1 MEYQFRPI
9 EQWPGKRTRAPKRS
23 QFSAGWSKTLEL
35 LERELSH
42 LRARNIV
49 IQADCDESQI
59 RLDGM
64 LRASARMNSQGIIL
78 SFDSSHGPLSYPC
91 DRFDRWQD
99 NVRAIAL
106 ALEALRTVDRYGVTR
121 NAEQYKGWAKLP
133 PPPASSFDIET
144 VDQARSEILKACG
157 LDSVIWSDPWQSNA
171 IRLAKRK
178 THPDHGGDSTEFKR
192 VCRAE
197 ELILGS

>member
-1 MEYQFRPI
+1 MDYQFRPI
-9 EQWPGKRTRAPKRS
+9 EQWPGKRTRSPRRS
-23 QFSAGWSKTLEL
+23 QFSASWSKTTDL
-35 LERELSH
+35 LETELAH

-64 LRASARMNSQGIIL
+64 LRASARMNGQGIIL
-78 SFDSSHGPLSYPC
+78 SFDSHHGPLSYPC

-106 ALEALRTVDRYGVTR
+106 ALEALRKVDRYGVTQ

-133 PPPASSFDIET
+133 PPAASSFDIET
-144 VDQARSEILKACG
+144 VEEARAVILRAAGVDK
-157 LDSVIWSDPWQSNA
+157 VIWSDPWQANA
-171 IRLAKRK
+171 VRLAKRK
-178 THPDHGGDSTEFKR
+178 THPDHGGDAAEFKR